1 MKLTF
6 CVHSSV
12 SPGISIDLC
21 NHHKLPH
28 HPKYPRAIPAPAP
41 PAPTPTLATGTLFC
55 TYSLVFSGMVHALG
69 SLGTGFFYLAWL
81 WGSPRCLAW
90 SSSFLLLCWV
100 VFRGMLGYPLTRGG
114 HLGCWWVELLC
125 TLVYRTLYGRQC
137 LFPWDKYTAVA
148 LRGHTAVTLY
158 EIIKLFFSKA
168 LRKRAFVINEKV
180 GNEVDYTA

>member
-1 MKLTF
+1 MYTVLWVLASLSIYVTTINCPITPNTRVLFLRPHLLPPPPRWPPGLFSVLTVWSF
-6 CVHSSV
+6 PEWFMHL
-12 SPGISIDLC
+12 D
-21 NHHKLPH
+21 
-28 HPKYPRAIPAPAP
+28 
-41 PAPTPTLATGTLFC
+41 
-55 TYSLVFSGMVHALG
+55 
-69 SLGTGFFYLAWL
+69 L
-81 WGSPRCLAW
+81 WGLA
-90 SSSFLLLCWV
+90 SFTWHDFEVLHAALRGRALFFFFAV
-100 VFRGMLGYPLTRGG
+100 VFRGMLGYPLTSGG